1 MSQQPAPRINKLPF
15 LLTDLVFIGV
25 ALGII
30 YRSQLPL
37 GGSQILAVVVCV
49 ALGAWACLT
58 PFLRDHDAAVRR
70 AESDYLADT
79 VRQIQHLREV
89 GSVVQSASAQW
100 QIFQENSA
108 ETSAAMQR
116 MANQLTNDARNF
128 AETLKQANDV
138 EKTALRLEVDKRQR
152 AEGEWLKIL
161 VGMLDHVHAL
171 HQAAVRSGQENVIRQ
186 LTGFQT
192 ACRDLGRRVGL
203 AAVEVQPGDAFNP
216 TVHRTQDENQTVPEG
231 AVIAGMLATGF
242 TFQGQLVRPVLVA
255 VESAMDSSP
264 AVADSGNS
272 GSIDEPASLEAA
284 DSDTDWDADEPDDR
298 RPVV

>member
-1 MSQQPAPRINKLPF
+1 
-15 LLTDLVFIGV
+15 
-25 ALGII
+25 
-30 YRSQLPL
+30 
-37 GGSQILAVVVCV
+37 
-49 ALGAWACLT
+49 
-58 PFLRDHDAAVRR
+58 
-70 AESDYLADT
+70 
-79 VRQIQHLREV
+79 
-89 GSVVQSASAQW
+89 SVVQSASAQW

-138 EKTALRLEVDKRQR
+138 EKMALRLEVDKRKR

-186 LTGFQT
+186 ITSFQT

-203 AAVEVQPGDAFNP
+203 VAVEVQPGDAFNP
-216 TVHRTQDENQTVPEG
+216 TVHRVQEENQTAAEG

-272 GSIDEPASLEAA
+272 GSIDESSQFEQGDGEA
-284 DSDTDWDADEPDDR
+284 DWDADEPDDR

>member
-1 MSQQPAPRINKLPF
+1 M
-15 LLTDLVFIGV
+15 
-25 ALGII
+25 
-30 YRSQLPL
+30 
-37 GGSQILAVVVCV
+37 
-49 ALGAWACLT
+49 
-58 PFLRDHDAAVRR
+58 RR

-79 VRQIQHLREV
+79 VRQIQHLKEV

-100 QIFQENSA
+100 QIFQQNSA
-108 ETSAAMQR
+108 ETSAAMER

-128 AETLKQANDV
+128 AETLQQANDI
-138 EKTALRLEVDKRQR
+138 EKTALRLEVDKRKR

-161 VGMLDHVHAL
+161 VGMLDHVQAL

-186 LTGFQT
+186 ITSFQT

-203 AAVEVQPGDAFNP
+203 MAVEVQPGDAFNP
-216 TVHRTQDENQTVPEG
+216 TVHQLPEENQPAAEG

-255 VESAMDSSP
+255 VESAKDSSP
-264 AVADSGNS
+264 AVAASESSGA
-272 GSIDEPASLEAA
+272 IDELAPLEPGDAA
-284 DSDTDWDADEPDDR
+284 AAWDADEPDDR

>member
-1 MSQQPAPRINKLPF
+1 MSQPSAPRINKLPF

-30 YRSQLPL
+30 YRSQLPI
-37 GGSQILAVVVCV
+37 GGAQILAVVVCV

-58 PFLRDHDAAVRR
+58 PFLRDHEAAVRR

-79 VRQIQHLREV
+79 VRQIQHLKDV

-100 QIFQENSA
+100 QIFQQNSA
-108 ETSAAMQR
+108 ETTTAMER

-138 EKTALRLEVDKRQR
+138 EKVALRLEVDKRKR

-171 HQAAVRSGQENVIRQ
+171 QQAAMRSGQENVIRQ
-186 LTGFQT
+186 ITSFQT

-203 AAVEVQPGDAFNP
+203 VAVEAQPGEPFNP
-216 TVHRTQDENQTVPEG
+216 TIHRTQDERQTGPDD
-231 AVIAGMLATGF
+231 AVITGMLATGF

-255 VESAMDSSP
+255 VETGVTSSP
-264 AVADSGNS
+264 AVADPGNP
-272 GSIDEPASLEAA
+272 GSIEGWSPLEPG
-284 DSDTDWDADEPDDR
+284 DSQDDWDADAPDGQ